1 MTITHIE
8 WETFGSDVSLPTTL
22 DIPLVDF
29 DPDKV
34 VAELLR
40 TGWFV
45 KSYYHNGQR
54 FRGRMN
60 PRFVKEHARRMG
72 YRIQRLNDGSYD
84 ILNDGRFDI
93 VDDESSVVNDKELK
107 SLAAVER
114 WLQADEWSAFVMSS
128 EERMRKFSFSLLETP
143 TIH

>member
-8 WETFGSDVSLPTTL
+8 WETFGNDVSLPTTL
-22 DIPLVDF
+22 DIPLADF

-40 TGWFV
+40 IGWFV

-60 PRFVKEHARRMG
+60 PRFVKEHARRLG
-72 YRIQRLNDGSYD
+72 YRIQRLNDS
-84 ILNDGRFDI
+84 RFDI
-93 VDDESSVVNDKELK
+93 IDGESSEAMAGDFE
-107 SLAAVER
+107 SMAEVER
-114 WLQADEWSAFVMSS
+114 WLQQDELVGFVMSS
-128 EERMRKFSFSLLETP
+128 EERRRKFSFSLLETP